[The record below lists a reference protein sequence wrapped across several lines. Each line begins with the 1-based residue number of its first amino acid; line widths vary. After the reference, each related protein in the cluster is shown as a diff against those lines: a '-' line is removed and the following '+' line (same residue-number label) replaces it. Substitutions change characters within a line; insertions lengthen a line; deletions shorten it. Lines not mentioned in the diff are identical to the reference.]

1 MSLLRSQSEHART
14 LIRPYT
20 TIIIFRGLMSAHNE
34 NHKTQYTVNGISH
47 GKLWFA
53 LTDMRY
59 ANGWFFFVLKYKKN
73 NKTNLEKRSNLF
85 IQIVLLYHC
94 NLCTF
99 IYWTTLLF
107 IGIPSLNCFR
117 ITPLNINV
125 SETLFQLNQS
135 CSLDD
140 SWYGVARITHY
151 TVF

>member
-1 MSLLRSQSEHART
+1 
-14 LIRPYT
+14 
-20 TIIIFRGLMSAHNE
+20 MSAHNE
-34 NHKTQYTVNGISH
+34 KHKTQYTVNGIIH

-85 IQIVLLYHC
+85 IQIVKH
-94 NLCTF
+94 T
-99 IYWTTLLF
+99 
-107 IGIPSLNCFR
+107 
-117 ITPLNINV
+117 

-151 TVF
+151 SVF